1 MCDLY
6 MQDVR
11 SMFGLGGKVKAALSG
26 NLIFTKM
33 FFAGKYF
40 FLTKRLIN

>member
-11 SMFGLGGKVKAALSG
+11 SMFGLGGKVKAALFG
-26 NLIFTKM
+26 NLISQKCFSQ
-33 FFAGKYF
+33 GNF

>member
-40 FLTKRLIN
+40 FFNKKVD

>member
-11 SMFGLGGKVKAALSG
+11 SMFGLGGKVKAALFG
-26 NLIFTKM
+26 NLILQKCFSQGNI
-33 FFAGKYF
+33 FFNK
-40 FLTKRLIN
+40 KVD